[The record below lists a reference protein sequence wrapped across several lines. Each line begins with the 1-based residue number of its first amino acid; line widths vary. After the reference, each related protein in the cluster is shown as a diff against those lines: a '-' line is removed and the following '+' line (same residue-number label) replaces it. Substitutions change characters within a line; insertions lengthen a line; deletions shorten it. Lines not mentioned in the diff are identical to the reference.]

1 MPKEWRRSELGGLAL
16 IAGGF
21 LLVAM
26 TLGGYV
32 VGHWLD
38 RIFHTGSLLSIIG
51 LLFGTFVGFWDLYRI
66 AMRVMNQQP
75 PPPPPLNDD
84 QQFSDNNE
92 ADEDTAGDRDNS
104 HE

>member
-1 MPKEWRRSELGGLAL
+1 MPKVWRQNELSGLAL

-21 LLVAM
+21 ILVAM
-26 TLGGYV
+26 TFGGYV
-32 VGHWLD
+32 LGHWLD
-38 RIFHTGSLLSIIG
+38 RVFHTGSMLSIIG

-84 QQFSDNNE
+84 QQNSDNISDD
-92 ADEDTAGDRDNS
+92 AAGDRENRRES
-104 HE
+104 